1 MSQLEF
7 DENIARRLEVLYGTR
22 DVLRRRQLVRD
33 ALGAAPGEHILDV
46 GCGPGFY
53 VAELLEHV
61 GSEGSVVGI
70 DSSQPMLAVAAQRS
84 EGHDNVSFHEADAT
98 SLPVENAS
106 FDAALSVQVLEYVA
120 DVPAALSELYRALR
134 AGGRLV
140 VWDVD
145 WATLSLHATDPA
157 RTERILRSW
166 DGHLAHPSLPQTL
179 TAQLQGVGFD
189 DVKLEGH
196 TFATNELDPDTY
208 GGFLVPFIAQFVVG
222 RDGISKDEADA
233 WEAEQ
238 RELAQRSEF
247 FFACI
252 QFCFTAT
259 RPG

>member
-1 MSQLEF
+1 M
-7 DENIARRLEVLYGTR
+7 
-22 DVLRRRQLVRD
+22 
-33 ALGAAPGEHILDV
+33 
-46 GCGPGFY
+46 
-53 VAELLEHV
+53 
-61 GSEGSVVGI
+61 VGI
-70 DSSQPMLAVAAQRS
+70 DGSQPMLAVAAHRS

-98 SLPVENAS
+98 ALPVENAS

-120 DVPAALSELYRALR
+120 EVPAALSEMYRALR

-145 WATLSLHATDPA
+145 WATVSLHTTDLA

-179 TAQLQGVGFD
+179 TAQLKGAGFD

-208 GGFLVPFIAQFVVG
+208 GGFLVPFIAEFVVG
-222 RDGISKDEADA
+222 RDGISEDEANA
-233 WEAEQ
+233 WVAEQ

-247 FFACI
+247 FFACT

>member
-7 DENIARRLEVLYGTR
+7 DESIARQLEMLYGTR

-33 ALGAAPGEHILDV
+33 ALGVAPGERIMDV

-61 GSEGSVVGI
+61 GSDGSVIGI
-70 DSSQPMLAVAAQRS
+70 DSSQPMLAVAAHRS
-84 EGHDNVSFHEADAT
+84 GGLDNVAFHEADAT

-120 DVPAALSELYRALR
+120 DVPAALAEMHRALR

-145 WATLSLHATDPA
+145 WATVSLHTADLA
-157 RTERILRSW
+157 RTQRILRSW

-179 TAQLQGVGFD
+179 TAQLQAAGFD

-196 TFATNELDPDTY
+196 SFATNAFDPDTY
-208 GGFLVPFIAQFVVG
+208 GGFLVPFIARFVVG
-222 RDGISKDEADA
+222 RDGISEDEANA

-247 FFACI
+247 FFACT

-259 RPG
+259 RPA

>member
-1 MSQLEF
+1 M
-7 DENIARRLEVLYGTR
+7 LYGTR

-33 ALGAAPGEHILDV
+33 ALGVAPGERIMDV

-61 GSEGSVVGI
+61 GSDGSVVGI
-70 DSSQPMLAVAAQRS
+70 DSSQPMLAVAAHRS

-120 DVPAALSELYRALR
+120 EVPAALAEMYRALR
-134 AGGRLV
+134 AGGRLI

-145 WATLSLHATDPA
+145 WATVSLHTTDLS

-179 TAQLQGVGFD
+179 TAQLRAAGFD
-189 DVKLEGH
+189 GVKLEGH
-196 TFATNELDPDTY
+196 TFATNEFDPDTY

-222 RDGISKDEADA
+222 RDGISEDEANA